1 VFDAWQHLATL
12 DAEGSDLSLEEM
24 LHSAVARPHD
34 FEYDDYRM
42 LTRLLREAR
51 LKPLARS

>member
-1 VFDAWQHLATL
+1 MDP
-12 DAEGSDLSLEEM
+12 EGSDLSLEEM
-24 LHSAVARPHD
+24 LRHAVTRPHE

-51 LKPLARS
+51 LRPLAGG